1 MSDKKKILVVRY
13 RFIGDTILTLPF
25 LKNLRLSE
33 PDAQIDMLIAPK
45 SGEIIEDCPF
55 VDNFIYFD
63 TTRKHKYENGKEKK
77 KSFWHYVSLLRKN
90 KYDKAYVL
98 KRSLSSA
105 MLVFLSGIQER
116 IGFDTEHRGFL
127 LTKKVPYD
135 NKKHESECFLDVLRA
150 DGINVSDNILE
161 NTVNPFAEEKVEK
174 ILQENNLSDKKLV
187 IVHATAT
194 NPGKLWDLENFAKV
208 TEYLINQKN
217 VNVVFIG
224 TDFDYDTYGRMLK
237 MIKEPLNTQPLNL
250 CGKLSLKESLAM
262 TKRVDL
268 LIGNDSGNL
277 HMASSVGTPVI
288 GIYGPMPFE
297 KWYAM
302 GENNILL
309 HSEIP
314 CSPCGLRKKCPN
326 NKQCLKNITVEQV
339 IDAINKLLEIY

>member
-25 LKNLRLSE
+25 LKNLRLAE
-33 PDAQIDMLIAPK
+33 PNAQIDMLVAPK

-105 MLVFLSGIQER
+105 ILIFLAGIKDR

-127 LTKKVPYD
+127 LTKRIPYD
-135 NKKHESECFLDVLRA
+135 NNKHESECFLDVLRA
-150 DGINVSDNILE
+150 DGINISDSKLE
-161 NTVNPFAEEKVEK
+161 NTVNPVSAEKVEN
-174 ILQENNLSDKKLV
+174 ILTENNLSDKKLV

-194 NPGKLWDLENFAKV
+194 NAGKLWDLKNFAKV

-217 VNVVFIG
+217 VNVIFCG
-224 TDFDYDTYGRMLK
+224 TDFDYDTYDRMLK
-237 MIKEPLNTQPLNL
+237 MIDVPLKSKPLNL
-250 CGKLSLKESLAM
+250 CGKLSLKESLAL

-277 HMASSVGTPVI
+277 HMASSVRTPVI

-297 KWYAM
+297 KWYAL

-309 HSEIP
+309 HSDIP

-326 NKQCLKNITVEQV
+326 DKLCLKNITVEQV
-339 IDAINKLLEIY
+339 TDGINKILGS

>member
-1 MSDKKKILVVRY
+1 MPDKKKILVVRY

-25 LKNLRLSE
+25 LKNLRTEE

-77 KSFWHYVSLLRKN
+77 KSFWHYVRLLRKN

-105 MLVFLSGIQER
+105 ILVFLSGIKER

-135 NKKHESECFLDVLRA
+135 YRKHESECFLDVLRA
-150 DGINVSDNILE
+150 DGVNIFDNKLE
-161 NTVNPFAEEKVEK
+161 NTVNPASAEKVEN
-174 ILQENNLSDKKLV
+174 ILKENNLTDKKLV

-208 TEYLINQKN
+208 TEYLINKKN
-217 VNVVFIG
+217 VNVLFVG
-224 TDFDYDTYGRMLK
+224 TDFDYDTYDRMLK
-237 MIKEPLNTQPLNL
+237 MISEPLKTNPLNL
-250 CGKLSLKESLAM
+250 CGKLSLKESLAL

-288 GIYGPMPFE
+288 GIYGPMTFE
-297 KWYAM
+297 KWYAL
-302 GENNILL
+302 GDNNILL
-309 HSEIP
+309 HSDIP

-326 NKQCLKNITVEQV
+326 DKLCLRNITVKQV
-339 IDAINKLLEIY
+339 TDGIDKILND

>member
-1 MSDKKKILVVRY
+1 MTGKKKILVVRY

-25 LKNLRLSE
+25 LKNLRLAE
-33 PDAQIDMLIAPK
+33 PDARIDMLVAPK

-63 TTRKHKYENGKEKK
+63 TTRKHKYENGQEKK
-77 KSFWHYVSLLRKN
+77 KSFWHYVKLLREN
-90 KYDKAYVL
+90 KYDRAYVL

-105 MLVFLSGIQER
+105 LLVFLAGIKER

-127 LTKKVPYD
+127 LTKKVKYEK
-135 NKKHESECFLDVLRA
+135 NRHEAECFLDVLRA
-150 DGINVSDNILE
+150 DGIKVTDNRPE
-161 NTVNPFAEEKVEK
+161 NTVNPDALAKVDG
-174 ILQENNLSDKKLV
+174 ILKENNLSDKKLV

-194 NPGKLWDLENFAKV
+194 NEGKLWDLENFSKV
-208 TEYLINQKN
+208 TEYLINEKD
-217 VNVVFIG
+217 VNVIFYG
-224 TDFDYDTYGRMLK
+224 TDFDSETYVRMLK
-237 MIKEPLNTQPLNL
+237 MIKPPLKTQPLDL
-250 CGKLSLKESLAM
+250 CGKLSLKESLAL
-262 TKRVDL
+262 TKRVHL

-297 KWYAM
+297 KWYAL

-309 HSEIP
+309 HSDIP

-326 NKQCLKNITVEQV
+326 NKQCLRNITPEQV
-339 IDAINKLLEIY
+339 ISAVDKILKY